1 MEEPVAL
8 RVVRVL
14 RWKNCIYQELMVES
28 SEVHDL
34 LLALNVRIKYHP
46 LTKPLRIGNVDSLIR
61 LAGTRLLNLSSAS
74 TYATIRKELII

>member
-8 RVVRVL
+8 RVVRAL
-14 RWKNCIYQELMVES
+14 KWKNCIFQELLVES

-34 LLALNVRIKYHP
+34 LLALTVRIKYHP
-46 LTKPLRIGNVDSLIR
+46 LTKPLRIGSVDSLIR

-74 TYATIRKELII
+74 TYATIRK